1 MVLHSDSGGYFS
13 CLSNPVRGLLD
24 PSEGLACSGSI
35 IVFRNVNADFSKF
48 FRLWLFDWF
57 Q

>member
-48 FRLWLFDWF
+48 FRL
-57 Q
+57 